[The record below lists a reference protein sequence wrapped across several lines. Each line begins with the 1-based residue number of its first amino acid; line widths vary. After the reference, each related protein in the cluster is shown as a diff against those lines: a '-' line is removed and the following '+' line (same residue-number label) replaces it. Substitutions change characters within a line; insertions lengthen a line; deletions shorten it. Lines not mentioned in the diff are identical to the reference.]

1 MEIYIKSHRTCTE
14 KPLLRIE
21 EMHSHNSYEIFLLV
35 EGDTDYCVE
44 GNRYHL
50 MPGDIMLMRKGEVHI
65 FQLRS
70 AARYDRVCVNF
81 DIPEVLE
88 FTDLSDLLSIFNNR
102 PLGKFN
108 HYRSDLFPGNQWA
121 EYMNKI
127 YKAKDK
133 KHKLCYLLSLL
144 SDLNDCMETVK
155 NAPAIADKDRAAPII
170 KYINSNLTEELSLD
184 ILSERFYIS
193 KAHLNRLFKQ
203 STGTTAWEYITI
215 KRLFLAKDMIDSGKQ
230 PGDVYQDCGFRDYT
244 TFFRAYK
251 RHFGVSPRA
260 HFVKA

>member
-1 MEIYIKSHRTCTE
+1 MEIHIKAHRSCTE
-14 KPLLRIE
+14 KPLMRIE
-21 EMHSHNSYEIFLLV
+21 QMHSHNSYEIFLLV

-44 GNRYHL
+44 GSRYHV
-50 MPGDIMLMRKGEVHI
+50 MQGDIMLMRKGEVHI

-70 AARYDRVCVNF
+70 AARYERMCVNF
-81 DIPEVLE
+81 DIPDILE
-88 FTDLSDLLSIFNNR
+88 FTGLTHLLSIFNER

-108 HYRSDLFPGNQWA
+108 HYRSDLFPGNQWT

-127 YKAKDK
+127 CTTKDTK
-133 KHKLCYLLSLL
+133 RQLCYLLSLL
-144 SDLNDCMETVK
+144 SDLNDSMETVK

-170 KYINSNLTEELSLD
+170 KYINSNLTNELSLD

-193 KAHLNRLFKQ
+193 KAHLNRIFKQ

-215 KRLFLAKDMIDSGKQ
+215 KRLFMAKDMIDSGKQ
-230 PGDVYQDCGFRDYT
+230 PGDVYQSSGFRDYT

-260 HFVKA
+260 HLSK